1 MMSCSKPVILQLRYR
16 GSRYFSAISLIGL
29 ALLVA
34 AVPARGA
41 EKLKIVATFSIL
53 GDMVAKVGGERVS
66 VKALVGPDGDAHVYE
81 PTPADAA
88 ELATAN
94 VIFEN
99 GLNFEGWMSRLIAAS
114 GYHGLVRQAAKGV
127 KPLKAPSPH
136 GEAAVDPHAWQSP
149 FNALIYVSN
158 IRDGLCEADR
168 EGCEIYTRNASSYSA
183 EIKKLGEEI
192 ARRVAAISKEQRKV
206 ITSHDAFGYF
216 GAAFDIEFLA
226 PLGVSTE
233 SEASGRE
240 VAHLID
246 QIRREKVKAL
256 FVENISDP
264 RLIDQISRETGV
276 KQAGHLY
283 SDALSKPDGPA
294 ASYIDMMRYN
304 SALIIEAM
312 AGTQAGR

>member
-1 MMSCSKPVILQLRYR
+1 MSCSKPVILQLRYR
-16 GSRYFSAISLIGL
+16 ASRYLSAILLITL
-29 ALLVA
+29 AMLAVV
-34 AVPARGA
+34 VPARGG
-41 EKLKIVATFSIL
+41 EKLKVVASFSIL
-53 GDMVAKVGGERVS
+53 GDMVAKVGGSRVS

-114 GYHGLVRQAAKGV
+114 GYHGPVRQAAKGV
-127 KPLKAPSPH
+127 KALKAPGTH

-168 EGCEIYTRNASSYSA
+168 EGCEIYTRNASAYSA
-183 EIKKLGEEI
+183 DIKKLGEEI
-192 ARRVAAISKEQRKV
+192 ERRVAAIPKERRKV

-233 SEASGRE
+233 SEASGKE

-294 ASYIDMMRYN
+294 ASYIGMMGYN
-304 SALIIEAM
+304 AGLIVEAM
-312 AGTQAGR
+312 AGTQAGQ